1 MTRRPLTVRELQQC
15 VAPGDVHLVDD
26 GVTFFVDQEAPG
38 RPGGYA
44 RELPSGA
51 CNQQVQTYVV
61 DDGRD
66 PKTGEFT
73 GYTMSHCC
81 GGGPHGYPYFGHAG
95 DCSSCTKHLPDWA
108 RTVVELPRLR
118 KPCGRLCIMV
128 QFLLWVAAFSG
139 AGAAMLGILAWLM
152 DRS

>member
-15 VAPGDVHLVDD
+15 VTPGDVHLVDD
-26 GVTFFVDQEAPG
+26 GVTFFVD
-38 RPGGYA
+38 
-44 RELPSGA
+44 
-51 CNQQVQTYVV
+51 
-61 DDGRD
+61 DGRD
-66 PKTGEFT
+66 LKTGEFT
-73 GYTMSHCC
+73 GYTMSRCC
-81 GGGPHGYPYFGHAG
+81 VGGPHGYPYFGHAG

-108 RTVVELPRLR
+108 RTVVELPQRR